1 MRRMARVNIWGVSA
15 FVLTVLFWPGLASAA
30 TTPRWAF
37 LSIAVFATLQ
47 FTRASKITTAHVLLC
62 LFMGYALLSFL
73 WTPIIYDAMNIYW
86 KFVVLAGLFWLG
98 AEAKD
103 LRPVVVGAAL
113 GLWIN
118 SGIVIAQVNGWAAWP
133 QLMVP
138 GGLFMNKDLNGEIA
152 VMVLAAAFA
161 YRLWWVVPGVLPSF
175 VLPGSR
181 SSYVA
186 AGVVVLSWVGGRF
199 PRLSTMFV
207 VLAAAGVAGYF
218 IVRHDSSVAQRVHMW
233 LDAYPGLKLWG
244 NGIGSFYA
252 LYPRF
257 ATRLDTLVE
266 RPEHAHN
273 DLVDLTFELGIG
285 ALLAVAFF
293 VSCYRHKLAAERS
306 VLLAFFVIGCFSFP
320 LYMPATAAFFAFAAG
335 CLAGAG
341 PALRDD
347 FASWRSTVRARVVGF
362 RRLQILL
369 GGGRDGE
376 PDFPARVQA
385 TERAGLSPDSLAP
398 ARRPGRAS
406 DYVGKRGAE
415 V

>member
-1 MRRMARVNIWGVSA
+1 MPLGIATFI
-15 FVLTVLFWPGLASAA
+15 FTILFWPGLAAAA

-37 LSIAVFATLQ
+37 LSVVVFVILQ
-47 FTRASKITTAHVLLC
+47 FARTSKITASHVLLC

-73 WTPIIYDAMNIYW
+73 WTPIIYDAVNIYW
-86 KFVVLAGLFWLG
+86 KFVMLAALFWLG
-98 AEAKD
+98 AEIKD
-103 LRPVVVGAAL
+103 FRPVVVGAAL
-113 GLWIN
+113 GLWVN
-118 SGIVIAQVNGWAAWP
+118 SGVVIAQVRGWGAWP

-152 VMVLAAAFA
+152 VMVLAAAIG
-161 YRLWWVVPGVLPSF
+161 YRIWWVIPGVLPSF
-175 VLPGSR
+175 ILPYSR
-181 SSYVA
+181 GSYVA
-186 AGVVVLSWVGGRF
+186 GGVIALSWVGRRF
-199 PRLSTMFV
+199 PRLSTLLV
-207 VLAAAGVAGYF
+207 ALGAAVVAGYF
-218 IVRHDSSVAQRVHMW
+218 ILRHDSSVAQRVHMW

-285 ALLAVAFF
+285 VLLAIAFF

-320 LYMPATAAFFAFAAG
+320 LYMPATAAFFALAAG
-335 CLAGAG
+335 RLAGAG

-347 FASWRSTVRARVVGF
+347 LARWRSEVCARLVGLQ
-362 RRLQILL
+362 RLQIGL
-369 GGGRDGE
+369 GRGRGSQ
-376 PDFPARVQA
+376 PDISARVPNTERPGLSLDRFPA
-385 TERAGLSPDSLAP
+385 AG
-398 ARRPGRAS
+398 RT
-406 DYVGKRGAE
+406 RGACDRSGE
-415 V
+415 GIAQDQPLRG